1 MCISSN
7 NLPLP
12 RRAKAPTAL
21 PARLIHTGAAAFSWR
36 PMKDGI
42 PTGYGFVDITGR
54 RFGRLVVVRSAGV
67 IARHRKWECLC
78 DCGRTL
84 TVVRMNLLTGH
95 TQSCGC
101 LRVESAVKMK
111 YSHGKR
117 WSKEYVVWQNMRRR
131 CRDPKMYAYPWY
143 GGRGIGVCKAWQD
156 FGEFFRDMGKRPEGM
171 TIGRKDND
179 GDYEPSNCEWQTW
192 EQQRA
197 EKTVRLREHRAKLK
211 VRKS

>member
-1 MCISSN
+1 
-7 NLPLP
+7 
-12 RRAKAPTAL
+12 
-21 PARLIHTGAAAFSWR
+21 
-36 PMKDGI
+36 
-42 PTGYGFVDITGR
+42 
-54 RFGRLVVVRSAGV
+54 
-67 IARHRKWECLC
+67 
-78 DCGRTL
+78 
-84 TVVRMNLLTGH
+84 
-95 TQSCGC
+95 
-101 LRVESAVKMK
+101 
-111 YSHGKR
+111 
-117 WSKEYVVWQNMRRR
+117 
-131 CRDPKMYAYPWY
+131 MYAYPWY